1 MSLDPTTTL
10 SQFLGSLPT
19 FIAVLLAWMHSNG
32 RFSDVNNRFSDVQNR
47 LSDVHKR
54 IDDLRDIIRAEG
66 ESTRAELRSELRRVE
81 EVMDARLKHL
91 EERER

>member
-1 MSLDPTTTL
+1 MTLDPTL

-32 RFSDVNNRFSDVQNR
+32 RI
-47 LSDVHKR
+47 SDVHKR

-66 ESTRAELRSELRRVE
+66 VSTRSELRSELRRVE

-91 EERER
+91 EEREH

>member
-1 MSLDPTTTL
+1 M
-10 SQFLGSLPT
+10 PT

-32 RFSDVNNRFSDVQNR
+32 RISN
-47 LSDVHKR
+47 VHTR

-66 ESTRAELRSELRRVE
+66 ASTRAELRSELRRVE

-91 EERER
+91 EERKG